1 MKRSGRSEEREDM
14 PGRGVSF
21 LVLLLTGR
29 CNLRCRYCYVDA
41 DGTGMDMS
49 RENAF
54 RAIDTLASSN
64 AATVELSGGEPLL
77 RFDLLKDIV
86 EYGYSVN
93 SRLRFALQTNAI
105 LLDREKIS
113 YLSAHRVGLGI
124 SLDGVPDVNDR
135 LRGRSEDV
143 LNALRMMDELGVGVN
158 ITVVLT
164 RENVGDFSRFLL
176 FCAGFSCVRM
186 INLDILRP
194 VGRAEGR
201 ELIPERGRIA
211 DMVAGMFDVLAF
223 INERRHTPLKV
234 REIEQAF
241 RRRNDRQVRP
251 YCYGA
256 AGEAAAVT
264 PDGSLYP
271 CASLV
276 RMDKYRAGS
285 VWDNDTPQLDGLV
298 QSGLFPQRCVQCE
311 TRSVCRG
318 GCPSRRLSHTGNIM
332 DVCDIE
338 CRMRKEIS
346 RRIEE

>member
-1 MKRSGRSEEREDM
+1 M
-14 PGRGVSF
+14 PAKGVGF
-21 LVLLLTGR
+21 LVLLLTER
-29 CNLRCRYCYVDA
+29 CNLRCCYCYVDA
-41 DGTGMDMS
+41 NGTGMDMP

-54 RAIDTLASSN
+54 RAIDTLASGN

-77 RFDLLKDIV
+77 RFDLIKDIV

-93 SRLRFALQTNAI
+93 SKLRFALQTNAI

-113 YLSAHRVGLGI
+113 YLVTQRVGLGI
-124 SLDGVPDVNDR
+124 SLDGVPEVNDS

-143 LNALRMMDELGVGVN
+143 LNALRMMDELEVGVN

-164 RENVGDFSRFLL
+164 RENIGKFLQFLL

-186 INLDILRP
+186 INLDILRSI
-194 VGRAEGR
+194 GRASGR
-201 ELIPERGRIA
+201 ELIPQRGQIA
-211 DMVAGMFDVLAF
+211 DMVSEMFDVLAF

-241 RRRNDRQVRP
+241 RRRNDREIKP

-311 TRSVCRG
+311 TASVCRG
-318 GCPSRRLSHTGNIM
+318 GCPSRRLSHTGNLRDIC
-332 DVCDIE
+332 DVE
-338 CRMRKEIS
+338 CHMRKEIS